1 MSAKRLLFG
10 DAARARLLAGSRA
23 VANAVRPTLGPA
35 GRTVLLQRP
44 QFAAPAATRDG
55 VSVAEEVELEDEFAN
70 MGAQLALESAF
81 TTSLE
86 AGDGTTTC
94 AVLAHAIHREGA
106 ALVAAGYHPNDL
118 RRGIERATER
128 LVEEL
133 TRLSRPVAGP
143 EEIAR
148 IATISAHGD
157 VSVGA
162 LLAEAVE
169 KVGREG
175 LVHVEQGT
183 ALETKLEVTEGIEL
197 ERGFLSAYFVS
208 DLERLVVRL
217 EDPYI
222 LVCQP
227 KITRIEELVPI
238 LEKVKQAERSLLVV
252 GDVQGDALSLLVVN
266 KLKGTLK
273 VCAILPP
280 YLNDSRIDA
289 LGDLAVKTGA
299 QVVVGDGAGITLDM
313 LTLEDLGQAKTVV
326 VTRDSTSIVGA
337 QGLKADVEAR
347 ARQIRALYEATNS
360 TLKHQQLNERL
371 RRLIGG
377 AALIRVGGTTDPE
390 TRERTARIEDAMF
403 AVRAAIKEG
412 VLVGGG
418 VALVRA
424 AEILNEM
431 KDGLSEGEAAGVAI
445 VRRACEAPCRLIA
458 ENAGAESSIVIQRIR
473 EGSGNF
479 GYNAASGDYEDLV
492 AAGVIDATMVVRM
505 ALQNAASIAAL
516 LMTTEVC
523 IVTAPTDPTD
533 FPTSA
538 SGWDALSL
546 EPFLSR
552 RRPRRG

>member
-55 VSVAEEVELEDEFAN
+55 VSVAEEVELEDVFAN

-81 TTSLE
+81 ITSLE
-86 AGDGTTTC
+86 AGDGTTTS
-94 AVLAHAIHREGA
+94 AVLAHAIHQEGV

-118 RRGIERATER
+118 RRGVERATEL
-128 LVEEL
+128 LVKEL
-133 TRLSRPVAGP
+133 ERQSRPVNGS

-162 LLAEAVE
+162 LLSEAVE

-183 ALETKLEVTEGIEL
+183 ALETKLEFTEGIEL
-197 ERGFLSAYFVS
+197 DRGFLSAYFVT

-217 EDPYI
+217 DNPYI

-227 KITRIEELVPI
+227 KITRVEELVPI
-238 LEKVKQAERSLLVV
+238 LEKVKQAGRSLLVV

-266 KLKGTLK
+266 KLKETLK

-299 QVVVGDGAGITLDM
+299 QVVGDVAGITLDM
-313 LTLEDLGQAKTVV
+313 VTLEDLGQATKVV
-326 VTRDSTSIVGA
+326 VTRETTSIVGA
-337 QGLKADVEAR
+337 QGLKSDVDAR
-347 ARQIRALYEATNS
+347 AVQIRALYNATNS
-360 TLKHQQLNERL
+360 TLKHQLLNERL

-412 VLVGGG
+412 VLAGGG

-424 AEILNEM
+424 AEALGEA

-445 VRRACEAPCRLIA
+445 VRRACEAPCRCIA
-458 ENAGAESSIVIQRIR
+458 ENAGADSSIVVQRIR
-473 EGSGNF
+473 EGDGNF
-479 GYNAASGDYEDLV
+479 GYNAATGEYEDLV

-523 IVTAPTDPTD
+523 IVTAPTDPVD

-538 SGWDALSL
+538 SGWDALNL
-546 EPFLSR
+546 DPFLSR
-552 RRPRRG
+552 RRPRH

>member
-10 DAARARLLAGSRA
+10 NAARGRLLAGSRA
-23 VANAVRPTLGPA
+23 VANAVRPTLGPS

-44 QFAAPAATRDG
+44 LFSAPLATRDG
-55 VSVAEEVELEDEFAN
+55 VTVAEEVELQDEFAN

-81 TTSLE
+81 LTSLD

-94 AVLAHAIHREGA
+94 AVLAHAIHQEGD

-133 TRLSRPVAGP
+133 KRLSRPVAGS

-162 LLAEAVE
+162 LLAEAIE

-183 ALETKLEVTEGIEL
+183 ALQTKLEIAEGVEL
-197 ERGFLSAYFVS
+197 ERGFLSGYFVT

-227 KITRIEELVPI
+227 PITRVEELVPI
-238 LEKVKQAERSLLVV
+238 LEKVKQAERSLLIV

-266 KLKGTLK
+266 KLQKTLQ

-280 YLNDSRIDA
+280 YLNDSRVDA

-299 QVVVGDGAGITLDM
+299 QVVVGKGAGITLDM
-313 LTLEDLGQAKTVV
+313 VTLEDLGQAKKIV
-326 VTRDSTSIVGA
+326 VTRDTTTIIGA
-337 QGLKADVEAR
+337 QGRKEDVEAR

-360 TLKHQQLNERL
+360 TLKHQLLNERL
-371 RRLIGG
+371 RRLVGG

-390 TRERTARIEDAMF
+390 TRERTARVEDAVL
-403 AVRAAIKEG
+403 AVQAAIKEG

-424 AEILNEM
+424 AEALGELTE
-431 KDGLSEGEAAGVAI
+431 GLSAEEAAGVALM
-445 VRRACEAPCRLIA
+445 RRACEAPCRQIA
-458 ENAGAESSIVIQRIR
+458 VNAGAEGSVVVQRIR
-473 EGSGNF
+473 EGDGNF
-479 GYNAASGDYEDLV
+479 GYNAASGEYEDLV
-492 AAGVIDATMVVRM
+492 AAGVIDATMVVRL
-505 ALQNAASIAAL
+505 ALINAASIATM

-523 IVTAPTDPTD
+523 IADAPTDPVD
-533 FPTSA
+533 FPKSA

-552 RRPRRG
+552 RRPRH

>member
-10 DAARARLLAGSRA
+10 DAARARLLQGSRA

-44 QFAAPAATRDG
+44 QFATPLATRDG
-55 VSVAEEVELEDEFAN
+55 VTVAEEVELEDVVAN

-86 AGDGTTTC
+86 GGDGTTTC
-94 AVLAHAIHREGA
+94 AVLTHAIHQEGA
-106 ALVAAGYHPNDL
+106 ALVAAGFHPNDL
-118 RRGIERATER
+118 RRGIERATEL
-128 LVEEL
+128 LVKEL
-133 TRLSRPVAGP
+133 ERQSRPVSGS
-143 EEIAR
+143 EDIAR

-157 VSVGA
+157 ISVGA
-162 LLAEAVE
+162 LLSEAVE

-183 ALETKLEVTEGIEL
+183 ALETKLEVAEGVEV
-197 ERGFLSAYFVS
+197 ERGFSSPYFIN

-217 EDPYI
+217 EDAYI
-222 LVCQP
+222 LVCER
-227 KITRIEELVPI
+227 KLTRVDELVPI
-238 LEKVKQAERSLLVV
+238 LEKVKQTERPLLVI

-266 KLKGTLK
+266 KLEGTVK

-280 YLNDSRIDA
+280 FLNESRIDA

-299 QVVVGDGAGITLDM
+299 KVVVSDTAGITLDM
-313 LTLEDLGQAKTVV
+313 VTLEDLGQAKKVV
-326 VTRDSTSIVGA
+326 VSRETTSIVGA
-337 QGLKADVEAR
+337 KGSTAEVEAR
-347 ARQIRALYEATNS
+347 ARQIRALHEATNS
-360 TLKHQQLNERL
+360 TLKHQQLNDRL

-424 AEILNEM
+424 AQALNEAT
-431 KDGLSEGEAAGVAI
+431 DGLSEGEAAGVAL
-445 VRRACEAPCRLIA
+445 VRRACEAPCRHIA
-458 ENAGAESSIVIQRIR
+458 ENAGADSSVVVQRIL
-473 EGSGNF
+473 EGNGNF
-479 GYNAASGDYEDLV
+479 GYNAATGQYEDLM
-492 AAGVIDATMVVRM
+492 AAGVIDSTMVVRL
-505 ALQNAASIAAL
+505 ALQHAASVATL
-516 LMTTEVC
+516 LMTAEVC
-523 IVTAPTDPTD
+523 IINAPTDPVD
-533 FPTSA
+533 IPASA

-546 EPFLSR
+546 DPILSR
-552 RRPRRG
+552 RRPRR

>member
-23 VANAVRPTLGPA
+23 VSNAVRSTLGPA

-44 QFAAPAATRDG
+44 QFSAPAATRDG

-70 MGAQLALESAF
+70 MGAQLTLESAF
-81 TTSLE
+81 TTSIE

-94 AVLAHAIHREGA
+94 AILAHAIHKEGA
-106 ALVAAGYHPNDL
+106 ALVAAGYHPNEL
-118 RRGIERATER
+118 RRGIEKATER

-133 TRLSRPVAGP
+133 KRQSRPLSGSD
-143 EEIAR
+143 EIAR

-157 VSVGA
+157 VSVGE
-162 LLAEAVE
+162 LLSEAVE

-183 ALETKLEVTEGIEL
+183 ALETKLEYTEGIEL
-197 ERGFLSAYFVS
+197 DRGFLSAYFVT

-217 EDPYI
+217 DDPYV
-222 LVCQP
+222 LVCQT
-227 KITRIEELVPI
+227 KITRVEELVPI
-238 LEKVKQAERSLLVV
+238 LEKVKQAERSLLIVA
-252 GDVQGDALSLLVVN
+252 DVQGDALSVLVVN
-266 KLKGTLK
+266 KLKETLK

-280 YLNDSRIDA
+280 YLNDSRIEA

-299 QVVVGDGAGITLDM
+299 HVVGDGAGITLDNV
-313 LTLEDLGQAKTVV
+313 TLEDLGQATKVV
-326 VTRDSTSIVGA
+326 VNRETTSIMGA
-337 QGLKADVEAR
+337 RGSKADVEAR
-347 ARQIRALYEATNS
+347 AGQIRALYAATNS

-412 VLVGGG
+412 IVVGGG

-424 AEILNEM
+424 AEALGEAT
-431 KDGLSEGEAAGVAI
+431 DGLSDGEAAGFLI
-445 VRRACEAPCRLIA
+445 VRRACEAPCRCIA
-458 ENAGAESSIVIQRIR
+458 ENAGAESSLVIQRIR
-473 EGSGNF
+473 EGNGNF
-479 GYNAASGDYEDLV
+479 GYNAATDDYEDLL

-505 ALQNAASIAAL
+505 ALENAASIAAL
-516 LMTTEVC
+516 MMTTEVC
-523 IVTAPTDPTD
+523 IVTSPSDPVD

-546 EPFLSR
+546 DPFLSR
-552 RRPRRG
+552 RRPRR

>member
-44 QFAAPAATRDG
+44 QFASPAATRDG
-55 VSVAEEVELEDEFAN
+55 VSVAEEVELEDVFAN
-70 MGAQLALESAF
+70 MGAQLAIESAF

-94 AVLAHAIHREGA
+94 AILAHAIHKEGA
-106 ALVAAGYHPNDL
+106 ALVAAGYHPNEL

-133 TRLSRPVAGP
+133 KRQSRPLTGSD
-143 EEIAR
+143 EIAR

-157 VSVGA
+157 VSVGE
-162 LLAEAVE
+162 LLSEAVE

-183 ALETKLEVTEGIEL
+183 ALETKLEYTEGIEL
-197 ERGFLSAYFVS
+197 DRGFLSAYFVT

-217 EDPYI
+217 DDPYI
-222 LVCQP
+222 LVCQH
-227 KITRIEELVPI
+227 KITRVEELVPI

-252 GDVQGDALSLLVVN
+252 GDVQGDALSVLVVN

-299 QVVVGDGAGITLDM
+299 HVVGDGAGITLDM
-313 LTLEDLGQAKTVV
+313 VTLEDLGQATKVV
-326 VTRDSTSIVGA
+326 VTRETTSIMGA
-337 QGLKADVEAR
+337 QGGKADVEAR
-347 ARQIRALYEATNS
+347 AGQIRALYDATNS

-424 AEILNEM
+424 AEALGEA
-431 KDGLSEGEAAGVAI
+431 KAGLSEGEAAGFSI
-445 VRRACEAPCRLIA
+445 VRRACEAPCRCIA
-458 ENAGAESSIVIQRIR
+458 ENAGAESSIMIQRVR
-473 EGSGNF
+473 EGNGNF
-479 GYNAASGDYEDLV
+479 GYNAATGDYEDLV

-505 ALQNAASIAAL
+505 ALENAASIAAL

-523 IVTAPTDPTD
+523 IVTAPTDPVD

-546 EPFLSR
+546 DPFLSR
-552 RRPRRG
+552 RRPRR